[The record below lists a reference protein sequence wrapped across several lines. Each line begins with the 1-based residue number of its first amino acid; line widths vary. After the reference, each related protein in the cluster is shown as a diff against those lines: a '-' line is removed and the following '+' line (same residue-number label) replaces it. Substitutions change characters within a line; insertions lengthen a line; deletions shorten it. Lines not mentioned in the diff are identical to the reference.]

1 MSNIAIKAIKATL
14 SSLSAHPR
22 QKYISMAT
30 LATLPA
36 FAICALLTVSSA
48 TADGGKGTA
57 PEAMLVRHGEQII
70 VPEKSPFRN
79 RLKVAS
85 VAMADI
91 PHILNFPA
99 AVEADSSRTV
109 YVLPPLTGR
118 LAEVK
123 VKLGDTVKA
132 GQLLAVIS
140 SGDLAQAYADAEKAK
155 DALEL
160 ARSALARGKG
170 VNAAGANA
178 AKDLEQL
185 ESSVVQTSAEMKR
198 AETKLAAL
206 GVDTKTNDKS
216 HTLKVL
222 APVAGTVTAINNA
235 AGAYIN
241 DATAQIMTIS
251 NLDSVWVTAAVP
263 ESQLQAIAKGQ
274 SVDIRLAAYPGKVIK
289 GKIDIV
295 NSILEPDTRR
305 NKTRIIASNKD
316 GFLKPNMFATVSV
329 SVPQTKQIR
338 VPTSALLM
346 NNDNITVFVEIAP
359 WTFVRKTVIVGNEE
373 ADSAAIVSGLSQ
385 GDKIVVSGG
394 VLLND

>member
-36 FAICALLTVSSA
+36 LAICALLTVASA

-109 YVLPPLTGR
+109 NVLPPLTGR

-222 APVAGTVTAINNA
+222 APVAGTVTATGARTFNVCDLSFVLVSTPRAANFVSARFISADVCTTLLSNCSKSFAALAPAAFTPLPRANA
-235 AGAYIN
+235 ERA
-241 DATAQIMTIS
+241 
-251 NLDSVWVTAAVP
+251 
-263 ESQLQAIAKGQ
+263 
-274 SVDIRLAAYPGKVIK
+274 
-289 GKIDIV
+289 
-295 NSILEPDTRR
+295 NSR
-305 NKTRIIASNKD
+305 AS
-316 GFLKPNMFATVSV
+316 FAF
-329 SVPQTKQIR
+329 
-338 VPTSALLM
+338 SA
-346 NNDNITVFVEIAP
+346 
-359 WTFVRKTVIVGNEE
+359 
-373 ADSAAIVSGLSQ
+373 SA
-385 GDKIVVSGG
+385 
-394 VLLND
+394 